1 MSLVERN
8 YTTRVIIF
16 CATKHGAHRLAII
29 FGLCGKR
36 FAEIHG
42 NLSQGERQRSLQRFQ
57 KGEADYLLATDLA
70 ARGLD
75 LCNVETVINFHLP
88 LDVSRYIHRVGRTAR
103 MGRAGRAVTVYTSEE
118 YAKVKLLGKQCRSKV
133 KSTVL
138 KRTVAPAAVEQW
150 VEKISGLTDDINAI
164 REDESLEREL
174 RLADMYTGKSENT
187 QKPKDDIHSRPAK
200 SWYITNNEKR
210 ELRSA
215 DAEQRQK
222 ESDSAAAAAEADD
235 AAATSRS
242 NKKKGKKPF
251 EEPEAR
257 R

>member
-16 CATKHGAHRLAII
+16 CATKQAAHRLAII

-103 MGRAGRAVTVYTSEE
+103 MGRAGRAVTVYCPEE
-118 YAKVKLLGKQCRSKV
+118 YSKV
-133 KSTVL
+133 KKLGRQCCTKVKSKVV
-138 KRTVAPAAVEQW
+138 KRTVASEAVQQW
-150 VEKISGLTDDINAI
+150 VDKIKDLSDDIAEI
-164 REDESLEREL
+164 IQDESLE
-174 RLADMYTGKSENT
+174 
-187 QKPKDDIHSRPAK
+187 
-200 SWYITNNEKR
+200 
-210 ELRSA
+210 
-215 DAEQRQK
+215 
-222 ESDSAAAAAEADD
+222 
-235 AAATSRS
+235 
-242 NKKKGKKPF
+242 
-251 EEPEAR
+251 
-257 R
+257 